1 MLSWI
6 SQTLLR
12 RFSRVTTQGRMYIP
26 QLDGIRFIALVWV
39 FGFHVAAFVLTQIGD
54 AWHTT
59 RTNPLIYSLWA
70 GHVGV
75 ELFFMISGFILVL
88 PFAKQHL
95 LDGKPV
101 GLGKYFAR
109 RLTRLEPPYMIHLS
123 LILLMWLLF
132 RPHLQGAA
140 GASSD
145 SLANL
150 PWHLLASV
158 FYSHHLVYQAK
169 PFPNIVLW
177 SLEIEV
183 QFYILAPLLAL
194 VFTIADRTLRRAILV
209 AGIVVFSA
217 ISMIGRDVF
226 LVSHSLLG
234 YLHEFLAGFLL
245 ADLFLVDWHS
255 APHPSRRWDVLFFAG
270 WIAILFSDFLDRFHE
285 GSRTLAIS
293 WMMLLV
299 YVGAFRG
306 ILAKR
311 LLSIPWGTTI
321 GGMCCTV
328 YMYHGWLIVA
338 LGKETWRWRTGTLWL
353 DVLLQ
358 IVILALPVL
367 TICALLFL
375 AVERPF
381 MQPDWYVRLW
391 NRIRPRR
398 VREREMAQIE
408 AP

>member
-1 MLSWI
+1 
-6 SQTLLR
+6 
-12 RFSRVTTQGRMYIP
+12 MYIP

-39 FGFHVAAFVLTQIGD
+39 FGFHVAAYVLSRTGGVWD
-54 AWHTT
+54 TT
-59 RTNPLIYSLWA
+59 RTNPLIYSFWA

-95 LDGKPV
+95 LAGRPV
-101 GLGKYFAR
+101 GIGKYFAR
-109 RLTRLEPPYMIHLS
+109 RLTRLEPPYMIHLGII
-123 LILLMWLLF
+123 LIMWAVF
-132 RPHLQGAA
+132 SRHLH
-140 GASSD
+140 ASSPD
-145 SLANL
+145 SHPDWLSNL
-150 PWHLLASV
+150 PSHLLASV
-158 FYSHHLVYQAK
+158 FYSHHFIYQTK

-194 VFTIADRTLRRAILV
+194 VFTIANRALRRSILV
-209 AGIVVFSA
+209 AGIVVFSG
-217 ISMIGRDVF
+217 ISMVGRDVF

-245 ADLFLVDWHS
+245 ADIFLTDWRS
-255 APHPSRRWDVLFFAG
+255 DPQGSRRWDLLFMVG
-270 WIAILFSDFLDRFHE
+270 WTAILFSDFLETYRV
-285 GSRTLAIS
+285 LAIS

-311 LLSIPWGTTI
+311 LLSIPWVTTI
-321 GGMCCTV
+321 GGMCCTI

-338 LGKETWRWRTGTLWL
+338 FGKETWRWRTGVLWL

-358 IVILALPVL
+358 MAMLAIPCLI
-367 TICALLFL
+367 ICALLFL
-375 AVERPF
+375 VVERPF
-381 MQPDWYVRLW
+381 MQPDWYKRLGG
-391 NRIRPRR
+391 RIRPRR
-398 VREREMAQIE
+398 RTVEERELAE
-408 AP
+408 VETR